1 MEQLPSMLPELREG
15 IEDGTITA
23 VADKIAQ
30 ASEIHQ
36 SHQICSRGKWTWCA
50 KCGAFTAFGNRP
62 QRLMVPCAPPTKAGK
77 DALSRIKKGRPPENK
92 DKDWGDE

>member
-1 MEQLPSMLPELREG
+1 MEQLPSMLPELRAG

-30 ASEIHQ
+30 ASEFHQ
-36 SHQICSRGKWTWCA
+36 SHLIRSRGKWTWCA
-50 KCGAFTAFGNRP
+50 KSGAFTAFGNRP
-62 QRLMVPCAPPTKAGK
+62 QRLMVPCKPPTKAGK